1 MKYWILGFF
10 ESLSKAQLAFALL
23 VVMLLCVL
31 MSFRI
36 VTHETDQNDSIA
48 GLKLE
53 VSSLRTELDK
63 LVASNREIISILNA
77 KKDSGGINI
86 NITNPQPQIQPE
98 VTPPAEVVVTE
109 PAKEKPELTR
119 QEPPKK
125 KLSQQNHQT
134 GSKPKTGAGGN
145 SDSTAVIEQINRVYK
160 QDVE

>member
-23 VVMLLCVL
+23 VVMLLCIL

-48 GLKLE
+48 GLKVE

-77 KKDSGGINI
+77 RKDSGGINI
-86 NITNPQPQIQPE
+86 NITNPQPPIQSE
-98 VTPPAEVVVTE
+98 VTPPEKVVVPE
-109 PAKEKPELTR
+109 PDKERPALTK

-125 KLSQQNHQT
+125 KLIKQDHQT
-134 GSKPKTGAGGN
+134 GIKQKTGVGG
-145 SDSTAVIEQINRVYK
+145 DSTAVIEQINRVYK